1 MPAPF
6 EFDFKNPDYASVYN
20 WRMERLERIRSNP
33 GTVDILKEY
42 YKDNLA
48 DFITHWGMTYDPR
61 QVEIGL
67 APSIPFVL
75 FDRQEEW
82 IDFVIRKWRA
92 QERGLT
98 EKSRDMGVSWLVMAL
113 SCTLC
118 LFHEGITI
126 GVGSRKEDLVD
137 KIGDPSTLFY
147 KARFFMSNLPREF
160 RGGFEEAKHA
170 PYMRVIIPETE
181 SYITGEAGDN
191 IGRGGRS
198 SIYFVDEAAYIA
210 RAESI
215 EGSLSNN
222 TNCRMD
228 VSSSNGMD
236 NVFAQRRFSGKTE
249 VFTFFWRNDPR
260 KDDAWYEKFKI
271 ENTEV
276 VVAREVDIDYTASA
290 ESIVIPG
297 KWIQSSIGAANL
309 LNIPLT
315 GDTKGALDV
324 ADEGIDLNAFTVR
337 RGIEIIDIR
346 SWSGKGSD
354 LLQTAEKAFFIC
366 DELEC
371 FQFDYDSD
379 GLGASVRGD
388 SNAINMRRTSNREK
402 PVTVN
407 AFRGSGEVANPK
419 REMVK
424 GRKNQ
429 DFFANRKAQAW
440 WSLRLRFQETHR
452 AVEAAKAGTAYDYNK
467 DDIISLS
474 PDLKELSKLVV
485 ELSQPTYS
493 ITTIGKILINKSPDG
508 TRSPNLADSVMM
520 VFAPS
525 TQTFGFFS

>member
-20 WRMERLERIRSNP
+20 WRMERIERIRSNP
-33 GTVDILKEY
+33 GSVGILKDY
-42 YKDNLA
+42 YRENPA

-61 QVEIGL
+61 QVEVGL

-75 FDRQEEW
+75 FDRQEDW
-82 IDFVIRKWRA
+82 IDYVIRKWRS

-118 LFHEGITI
+118 IFNEGITI

-147 KARFFMSNLPREF
+147 KARFFMSHLPTEF
-160 RGGFEEAKHA
+160 RGSWNEDKHA
-170 PYMRVIIPETE
+170 PYMRIVIPETE

-210 RAESI
+210 RAQSI

-236 NVFAQRRFSGKTE
+236 NMFAQRRFSGKTE
-249 VFTFFWRNDPR
+249 VFTFFWRDDPR
-260 KDDAWYEKFKI
+260 KDDAWYAKFI
-271 ENTEV
+271 AENNDVIT
-276 VVAREVDIDYTASA
+276 AREVDIDYTASTEA
-290 ESIVIPG
+290 IVIPG
-297 KWIQSSIGAANL
+297 RWVQAAIGAAKFL
-309 LNIPLT
+309 DITLS
-315 GDTKGALDV
+315 GDKKAALDV
-324 ADEGIDLNAFTVR
+324 ADEGIDLNAMAIR
-337 RGIEIIDIR
+337 HGIEVKMVP
-346 SWSGKGSD
+346 SWSGKGGN
-354 LLQTAEKAFFIC
+354 LLQTAEKAFLLC
-366 DELEC
+366 DENDC

-388 SNAINMRRTSNREK
+388 SDYINARRIEARQRKIDVK
-402 PVTVN
+402 P
-407 AFRGSGEVANPK
+407 FRGSGEVANPK
-419 REMVK
+419 KEMVK
-424 GRKNQ
+424 GRKNA
-429 DFFANRKAQAW
+429 DFFLNRKAQAW
-440 WSLRLRFQETHR
+440 WSLRLRFQETYR
-452 AVEAAKAGTAYDYNK
+452 AVEAKKKGEIYQFDK
-467 DDIISLS
+467 DEIISIDPAM
-474 PDLKELSKLVV
+474 PDIHKLVI
-485 ELSQPTYS
+485 ELSQPTYEL
-493 ITTIGKILINKSPDG
+493 TTVGKVLINKSPDG
-508 TRSPNLADSVMM
+508 ARSPNLADAVMM

-525 TQTFGFFS
+525 NVSYGFFN